1 MRVAQLRGHPR
12 RSGRFRRVPA
22 KHKRELSTSVSARDR
37 RLGKL
42 TALLAGCLLRAD
54 RPDEAMREARLDYLR
69 DYMAKLIEALAA
81 YQLGQHREA
90 RLALAAVGDVISRV
104 KKQYFLGE
112 EDADD
117 LMDLWQIDRSVAPL
131 IGVALTK

>member
-1 MRVAQLRGHPR
+1 
-12 RSGRFRRVPA
+12 
-22 KHKRELSTSVSARDR
+22 
-37 RLGKL
+37 L